1 MEPCNRQLKE
11 WAKRRDLRED
21 FTNMAALRVGLT
33 TWGRYWAFQELG
45 RNYGNRS
52 ACDKLGD
59 PVSRGG
65 AVVHELNVPKHVAQY
80 DQLIDRLSIN
90 CKRAIRAHYVC
101 KGQWALMGF
110 DSKKSYIY
118 WLRRAEMQLVK

>member
-1 MEPCNRQLKE
+1 MRQFNVRVTLVGDI
-11 WAKRRDLRED
+11 RDDLV
-21 FTNMAALRVGLT
+21 NMKALRAGLS

-45 RNYGNRS
+45 RNYGGRS

-59 PVSRGG
+59 PISHGS
-65 AVVHELNVPKHVAQY
+65 VVHELNVPKHVAQF
-80 DQLIDRLSIN
+80 DLMIDMLSIN

-110 DSKKSYIY
+110 DSKKSYVY
-118 WLRRAEMQLVK
+118 WLRRAEISLVDKSLL

>member
-1 MEPCNRQLKE
+1 MRQFNVRVTLVGDI
-11 WAKRRDLRED
+11 RDDLV
-21 FTNMAALRVGLT
+21 NMKALRAGLS

-45 RNYGNRS
+45 RNYGGRS
-52 ACDKLGD
+52 ACDTLGD
-59 PVSRGG
+59 PISHGS
-65 AVVHELNVPKHVAQY
+65 VVHELNVPKHVAQF
-80 DQLIDRLSIN
+80 DLMIDMLSIN

-118 WLRRAEMQLVK
+118 WLRRAEMQLAK

>member
-1 MEPCNRQLKE
+1 MRPSNQQLQE
-11 WAKRRDLRED
+11 WAKRRDLREELI
-21 FTNMAALRVGLT
+21 NLKALRVGLS
-33 TWGRYWAFQELG
+33 TWGRYWAYQELG

-59 PVSRGG
+59 PLTRGG
-65 AVVHELNVPKHVAQY
+65 AVVHELEVPKHVVQF
-80 DQLIDRLSIN
+80 DRMIELLSPN

>member
-1 MEPCNRQLKE
+1 MRQSNLWATLQGVNRD
-11 WAKRRDLRED
+11 DLV
-21 FTNMAALRVGLT
+21 NMKALRAGLN

-59 PVSRGG
+59 PIAHGS
-65 AVVHELNVPKHVAQY
+65 VVHELNVPKHVAQF
-80 DQLIDRLSIN
+80 DLMIDMLSIN

-118 WLRRAEMQLVK
+118 WLRRAEMQLAK